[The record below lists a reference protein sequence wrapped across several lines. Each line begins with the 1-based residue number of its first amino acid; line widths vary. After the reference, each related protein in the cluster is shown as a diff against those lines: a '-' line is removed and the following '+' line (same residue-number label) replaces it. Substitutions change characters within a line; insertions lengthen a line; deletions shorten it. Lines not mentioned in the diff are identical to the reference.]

1 MKWPSEMAPASLQF
15 YHAIWEVV
23 LQLLFHTFCYHVT
36 GFSSSFSGLKQFLF
50 LHVYFCNIHISLL
63 QQSQWATDRDTFHCS
78 VRSQEPSKQKH
89 HNNCH
94 LERSTKLNCSCS
106 TGINHH
112 SWQSRSLDDFCW
124 WYAKAWQQLHYSVE
138 WLTVNCWSQC
148 PVPKVLLSMRLK
160 IIF

>member
-1 MKWPSEMAPASLQF
+1 MYHWPRKLMKWPSEMAPASLQF

-23 LQLLFHTFCYHVT
+23 QQLLFRTSCYHVT

-63 QQSQWATDRDTFHCS
+63 WLSQWVTDRDTFHCS

-89 HNNCH
+89 HNNSH
-94 LERSTKLNCSCS
+94 LEKNTKLNCSFS

-112 SWQSRSLDDFCW
+112 SWQSRNLGDFCCHALAHHW
-124 WYAKAWQQLHYSVE
+124 RLHYSME
-138 WLTVNCWSQC
+138 WLTVNCWSQMSC
-148 PVPKVLLSMRLK
+148 P
-160 IIF
+160 